1 MIKDLN
7 IRDAVWLAL
16 VIFGAGASYMMLSSR
31 LEAVESKTKTLESIA
46 IVEIPEIKE
55 RLVRLETKLDI
66 LLENQK

>member
-7 IRDAVWLAL
+7 FRDAVWLGL
-16 VIFGAGASYMMLSSR
+16 LIFGAGASYMMLSSR
-31 LEAVESKTKTLESIA
+31 LEAVEGKTKTLESIA

-66 LLENQK
+66 LLENQE